1 MRGLKSIGVGY
12 DLNLG
17 MFQQGFQMTVKMRV
31 GWVRLMVR
39 VKVWVWVSSDG
50 FGYGYG
56 YGNQR

>member
-39 VKVWVWVSSDG
+39 VIVWVMVRVG
-50 FGYGYG
+50 QEG
-56 YGNQR
+56 RVRRV